1 MIVDVH
7 VHVFPEKIA
16 DKASSGIAKFYDM
29 PVRYD
34 GRLETVLKL
43 SDEAGVDKL
52 ILNSA
57 ATSPTQVE
65 SINDFISGCVSL
77 APERLY
83 GLMTLHPDYEN
94 IDAEVDRCVAMG
106 LRGVKLHPDFQKFN
120 IDDPKAFG
128 IYEAIQGRLP
138 LLVHTGD
145 FRYEWSKP
153 SRMARVM
160 ELFPRLEVIGAHF
173 GGWSEWDD
181 ALEAFKGK
189 RVWVDTSSSMYAM
202 TDEQIK
208 HMIKAYGIDRV
219 MFGTDFPMW
228 GPEPELKRL
237 RGLGLTSSELD
248 MILYKNAEN
257 LFKL

>member
-106 LRGVKLHPDFQKFN
+106 LRGVKLHPDFQEFN

-160 ELFPRLEVIGAHF
+160 ELFPKLEVIGAHF
-173 GGWSEWDD
+173 GGWLEWEA
-181 ALEAFKGK
+181 ALEAFTGK